1 MKNNDNLLA
10 DFFAFPAMVGIMAAF
25 SEMEKTEKP
34 QAEKDTTEK
43 QCKCTGNNCKNQ
55 QDFNKKLFDIRE
67 DIAKCRTLAFST
79 CRDDNVTLFQTLCDI
94 EQKLFSIV
102 E

>member
-1 MKNNDNLLA
+1 MKNNDNFLA
-10 DFFAFPAMVGIMAAF
+10 DFFALAAIAF
-25 SEMEKTEKP
+25 SEKS
-34 QAEKDTTEK
+34 QAEKDTTEKSCTEK
-43 QCKCTGNNCKNQ
+43 QCKCTGNHCKNQ